1 MWHAKIETKI
11 ICKIEI
17 PKLHLNALRPEPR
30 HGFQTT
36 ANKQKGIF
44 DKLEAPALHANN
56 PGDLPQQRAS
66 QLHHLLLKSWKSNCK
81 VLALQNSDLTF
92 LQMGG
97 MKIDQIVKFSDD
109 KTLEIFP
116 CNVRPSNCQVLTGQ
130 NSEHISLQVCRR
142 MFPKLLSQIPK

>member
-11 ICKIEI
+11 ISKIEI

-44 DKLEAPALHANN
+44 GKLEAPALHANN

-81 VLALQNSDLTF
+81 VLALQNSDLNF

-116 CNVRPSNCQVLTGQ
+116 CNVRPPNCQVLTGQ